1 MSDSPSKKGFVSTM
15 AMAIGVLALMNV
27 IWGAQ
32 FPFTKP
38 ALEVI
43 PPFTFTLFRF
53 LLALVVL
60 APLAGKS
67 WVDLL
72 RGEDRR
78 RIAVMGVMGF
88 CIAQVAQSLALK
100 LSLAS
105 DISLLSICVP
115 LWVALMARL
124 WLKESL
130 SARGKIG
137 FAAAMVGVLII
148 LWPRNGNGDLSL
160 DRIIGNAVFMITGF
174 SWAYYQV
181 QGKALMVRHPPLA
194 TTVAAGVVGTLCIL
208 PFAAFE
214 WLAGYSVEFTWIAL
228 GGVAYA
234 GLLATAVG
242 FAVLF
247 WALVHVRATHAAV
260 MMYLQPL
267 AGTLIAWLLL
277 DEVITIAFLVGAACV
292 LFGVGMV
299 SIPKRK
305 RPVDTPDTRRPR
317 DAQPTDKS

>member
-1 MSDSPSKKGFVSTM
+1 
-15 AMAIGVLALMNV
+15 MAIGMLAFMNV
-27 IWGAQ
+27 VWGAQ

-53 LLALVVL
+53 LVALVVL
-60 APLAGKS
+60 LPLAGKS
-67 WVDLL
+67 WLVLL
-72 RGEDRR
+72 KGKDRYQ
-78 RIAVMGVMGF
+78 IAVLGLMGF

-105 DISLLSICVP
+105 DISLLSICQP
-115 LWVALMARL
+115 LWIAVLARL

-130 SARGKIG
+130 SPLGKIG
-137 FAAAMVGVLII
+137 YAVAIVGVLII
-148 LWPRNGNGDLSL
+148 QWPRNGNSNLAF
-160 DRIIGNAVFMITGF
+160 DRVIGNAVYMITGF
-174 SWAYYQV
+174 SWAYYNV
-181 QGKALMVRHPPLA
+181 KGKALMDRYPPLA
-194 TTVAAGVVGTLCIL
+194 TTSAAGVVGTLCIL

-214 WLAGYSVEFTWIAL
+214 WLAGYSVEFTWAAV

-247 WALVHVRATHAAV
+247 WALVHVRAIHAAV

-267 AGTLIAWLLL
+267 AGVLIAWLLL
-277 DEVITIAFLVGAACV
+277 DEMITVVFLIGAACV
-292 LFGVGMV
+292 LFGVGTV
-299 SIPKRK
+299 SIRYKKRLAK
-305 RPVDTPDTRRPR
+305 IPGMRCAIKGTTDTGP
-317 DAQPTDKS
+317 

>member
-1 MSDSPSKKGFVSTM
+1 MPDSQQKHKPVST
-15 AMAIGVLALMNV
+15 AALAIGVLAFMNMV
-27 IWGAQ
+27 WGAQ

-43 PPFTFTLFRF
+43 PPFTFTLLRF
-53 LLALVVL
+53 LLALAVL

-67 WVDLL
+67 WLVLL

-105 DISLLSICVP
+105 DISLLSICTP
-115 LWVALMARL
+115 LWIALLARL
-124 WLKESL
+124 WLKERL

-137 FAAAMVGVLII
+137 FVAAMVGVLII
-148 LWPRNGNGDLSL
+148 LWPREGNGDLSS
-160 DRIIGNAVFMITGF
+160 DRMIGNAVFMITGF

-181 QGKALMVRHPPLA
+181 HGKAMMARHPPLA
-194 TTVAAGVVGTLCIL
+194 TTVAAGVVGTLCIT
-208 PFAAFE
+208 PFAAYE
-214 WLAGYSVEFTWIAL
+214 WLAGQPIEFTWAAV
-228 GGVAYA
+228 GGVVYA
-234 GLLATAVG
+234 GVLATSVG

-277 DEVITIAFLVGAACV
+277 DEIITVAFLTGAACV
-292 LFGVGMV
+292 VFGVGMI
-299 SIPKRK
+299 SIRS
-305 RPVDTPDTRRPR
+305 
-317 DAQPTDKS
+317 TDHR